1 MESKVFVIVCETHW
15 EEFVNEKVVSDVF
28 VHDWEAKDYID
39 KMEQVL
45 RNDYN
50 WEHHRPQYEE
60 VVRTDNE
67 VRCRYNNYNCA
78 YKIVETIIN
87 F

>member
-1 MESKVFVIVCETHW
+1 MESKVFAIVCETHW
-15 EEFVNEKVVSDVF
+15 EDFVNEKVVSDVF

-60 VVRTDNE
+60 VVRTDDG
-67 VRCRYNNYNCA
+67 VRCRYNKYNCA
-78 YKIVETIIN
+78 YKIVETTIN
-87 F
+87 L